1 MRWEY
6 DDIINLEYPY
16 PTEREKMSLDERAAQ
31 FSPFAALTG
40 YERVIKE
47 ESRDVERKIQISEE
61 EKEAINKSLNKWR
74 EDLSAELEVT
84 YFIPDKVKDGGEY
97 ITKRT
102 KVKKIDE
109 EKKILFLSCGENISF
124 DDIKEIR

>member
-61 EKEAINKSLNKWR
+61 EKDAINKSLNKWR

-109 EKKILFLSCGENISF
+109 ERKILILSCGENISF
-124 DDIKEIR
+124 EDIKEIK

>member
-1 MRWEY
+1 MRREY

-40 YERVIKE
+40 YENVIKE

-61 EKEAINKSLNKWR
+61 EKDAINKSLNKWR

-102 KVKKIDE
+102 KVKKIDKE
-109 EKKILFLSCGENISF
+109 RKILILSCGENISF
-124 DDIKEIR
+124 EDIKEIK

>member
-1 MRWEY
+1 MRQEY

-61 EKEAINKSLNKWR
+61 EKDAINKSLNKWR

-109 EKKILFLSCGENISF
+109 ERKILILSCGENISF

>member
-1 MRWEY
+1 MRREY

-61 EKEAINKSLNKWR
+61 EKDAINKSLNKWR

-109 EKKILFLSCGENISF
+109 ERKILILSCGENISF
-124 DDIKEIR
+124 EDIKEIK

>member
-1 MRWEY
+1 MRREY

-61 EKEAINKSLNKWR
+61 EKDAINKSLNKWR
-74 EDLSAELEVT
+74 EDLSEELEVT

-109 EKKILFLSCGENISF
+109 ERKILILSCGENISF

>member
-1 MRWEY
+1 MRREY

-61 EKEAINKSLNKWR
+61 EKDAINKSLNKWR

-109 EKKILFLSCGENISF
+109 ERKILILSCGENISF
-124 DDIKEIR
+124 DDIKEIK

>member
-40 YERVIKE
+40 YESVIKE

-61 EKEAINKSLNKWR
+61 EKDAINKSLNKWR
-74 EDLSAELEVT
+74 EDLSEELEVT

-109 EKKILFLSCGENISF
+109 ERKILILSCGENISF